1 MTDANA
7 PENDA
12 VEAAEAAAANPEL
25 EERLR
30 SELAPEESMFK
41 DWLPRPTPIDGP
53 APAP

>member
-7 PENDA
+7 PQDKDTYD
-12 VEAAEAAAANPEL
+12 EAA

-30 SELAPEESMFK
+30 AELAPEESLLEEF
-41 DWLPRPTPIDGP
+41 LPHPSPIDGP